1 MKNLTFLQLVEN
13 ILELTKAS
21 MSPKEIWAKAVET
34 GMAQKVGSKG
44 KTPEQTIWAQLYTNI
59 NKNGKDSIFFKTKIR
74 PVKFCL
80 KKYADADLIMKSASK
95 QNEIE
100 IQSQIKSG
108 FIERDLH
115 PLLASYC
122 IGDQNFKAHLKTI
135 HHENSK
141 KGKKGSNEWLHPDLV
156 GVYFPYNDYKSETLE
171 IQSYLSISSL
181 KLFSFEVKIELNFYN
196 LRQCYFQAVSNS
208 SWAHE
213 GYLVVLHLDDDS
225 AFRDEIRRL
234 NNAFG
239 IGVIKLSPENIYE
252 SEILFPSSIK
262 QDIDWDTVNRLASE
276 NEDFNKFLKNLT
288 EDIKIRKV
296 KSDYDK
302 IYSIEELTKYIENK
316 NIK

>member
-13 ILELTKAS
+13 ILELIKEPL
-21 MSPKEIWAKAVET
+21 SPKEIWEKALEN
-34 GMAQKVGSKG
+34 GMAQELGSRG
-44 KTPEQTIWAQLYTNI
+44 KTPDQTIAAQLYTNI
-59 NKNGKDSIFFKTKIR
+59 TKNGDDSIFIQTSSR
-74 PVKFCL
+74 PLKFCL
-80 KKYADADLIMKSASK
+80 KKYAKDKF
-95 QNEIE
+95 NEAEPKIPKKGTHE
-100 IQSQIKSG
+100 HITES
-108 FIERDLH
+108 FYERDLH
-115 PLLASYC
+115 PLLVAYC
-122 IGDQNFKAHLKTI
+122 IGDQHFKAHLKTI
-135 HHENSK
+135 FHENSK

-196 LRQCYFQAVSNS
+196 LRQYYFQAVSNS

-213 GYLVVLHLDDDS
+213 GYLVVLKLDDDS
-225 AFRDEIRRL
+225 AFKDEIRRL

-239 IGVIKLSPENIYE
+239 IGVIKLNPENIYE
-252 SEILFPSSIK
+252 SEILFPSAVK

-276 NEDFNKFLKNLT
+276 NDDFNKFLKDLT

-302 IYSIEELTKYIENK
+302 IYSIEELIKYIKSK